1 MEKFLTFKDA
11 ALSGHTELVLYELPE
26 VVDHVAT
33 HLAFS
38 EVVEHPARIILSDEI
53 GHTGGFVNLF
63 L

>member
-1 MEKFLTFKDA
+1 M
-11 ALSGHTELVLYELPE
+11 LYELPE

-38 EVVEHPARIILSDEI
+38 EVVEHPARIILRDEI

>member
-1 MEKFLTFKDA
+1 M
-11 ALSGHTELVLYELPE
+11 LYELPE

-38 EVVEHPARIILSDEI
+38 EIVEHPARIILSVDVEI
-53 GHTGGFVNLF
+53 GHTVGFVNCF